1 MIIYPYVDEYGDLN
15 PNHMY
20 IVDFSYVSGP
30 RSVMKLVP
38 QIWIQV
44 HTLLLYSLANAGR

>member
-1 MIIYPYVDEYGDLN
+1 MVIHLYVDAYVDFNLN
-15 PNHMY
+15 DMY

-30 RSVMKLVP
+30 RSVMKLFP

-44 HTLLLYSLANAGR
+44 HTLLLYSVANAGR